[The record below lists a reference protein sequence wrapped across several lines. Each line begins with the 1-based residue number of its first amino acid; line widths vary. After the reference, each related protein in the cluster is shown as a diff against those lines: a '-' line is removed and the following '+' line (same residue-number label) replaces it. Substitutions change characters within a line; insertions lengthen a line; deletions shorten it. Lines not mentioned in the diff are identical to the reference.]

1 MNRYH
6 LDTAAP
12 DRDPGR
18 PDTLPRRVI
27 RLLLRGPAML
37 ESPAAR
43 WAASLLAL
51 AGAALLVWSG
61 VIHLQ
66 LWGDGYRD
74 ISVIGPL
81 FLAQG
86 MGSIGLALVLVL
98 FRWLVLMAAG
108 AVTLAATAVG
118 LLLSV
123 YAELFGYR
131 ESLAVP
137 YAETSLVVE
146 FTGAAVLL
154 AAALL
159 LLATPVRAA
168 EAGGQPLPKPVDS
181 PLLKAPSGGAER
193 LRRPDRR
200 GRAGTQPVDEPGRG
214 PRRRCAVVGGECP
227 ARFIDPG
234 GPALGGPPPGQVGD
248 GWLVGDLVRLALHDE
263 VEFLGSDAQRA
274 AGVTGEVSSL
284 ASCLPGLEP
293 ERPAEPQPADAR
305 DVRAAVRV
313 DGRQPAGMTARAA
326 RPWRLGHAARQA
338 AFDARPLN
346 RGSSITGVEV
356 DYVHSS

>member
-1 MNRYH
+1 LPPQTGDDDRRDQVNRDH
-6 LDTAAP
+6 LDAATP
-12 DRDPGR
+12 DRDSAR
-18 PDTLPRRVI
+18 PDTFPRRVI
-27 RLLLRGPAML
+27 RLLLRGPVML

-43 WAASLLAL
+43 AAASLLAF

-86 MGSIGLALVLVL
+86 MASIGLALVLVL

-159 LLATPVRAA
+159 LLAAPVRTA
-168 EAGGQPLPKPVDS
+168 EARWTAPSRTGGQP
-181 PLLKAPSGGAER
+181 
-193 LRRPDRR
+193 
-200 GRAGTQPVDEPGRG
+200 
-214 PRRRCAVVGGECP
+214 
-227 ARFIDPG
+227 
-234 GPALGGPPPGQVGD
+234 
-248 GWLVGDLVRLALHDE
+248 
-263 VEFLGSDAQRA
+263 
-274 AGVTGEVSSL
+274 SS
-284 ASCLPGLEP
+284 
-293 ERPAEPQPADAR
+293 
-305 DVRAAVRV
+305 
-313 DGRQPAGMTARAA
+313 
-326 RPWRLGHAARQA
+326 
-338 AFDARPLN
+338 
-346 RGSSITGVEV
+346 
-356 DYVHSS
+356 

>member
-1 MNRYH
+1 VNRDH

-43 WAASLLAL
+43 VAATLLAL
-51 AGAALLVWSG
+51 AGAGLLVWSG
-61 VIHLQ
+61 VIHLR

-123 YAELFGYR
+123 YAGLFGYR
-131 ESLAVP
+131 ETLAVP
-137 YAETSLVVE
+137 YGQTSLWVE

-154 AAALL
+154 AAAVL
-159 LLATPVRAA
+159 LLAAPVRAA
-168 EAGGQPLPKPVDS
+168 DAGRQPLPSPVDS
-181 PLLKAPSGGAER
+181 PS
-193 LRRPDRR
+193 
-200 GRAGTQPVDEPGRG
+200 
-214 PRRRCAVVGGECP
+214 
-227 ARFIDPG
+227 
-234 GPALGGPPPGQVGD
+234 
-248 GWLVGDLVRLALHDE
+248 
-263 VEFLGSDAQRA
+263 
-274 AGVTGEVSSL
+274 
-284 ASCLPGLEP
+284 
-293 ERPAEPQPADAR
+293 
-305 DVRAAVRV
+305 
-313 DGRQPAGMTARAA
+313 
-326 RPWRLGHAARQA
+326 
-338 AFDARPLN
+338 
-346 RGSSITGVEV
+346 
-356 DYVHSS
+356 

>member
-1 MNRYH
+1 LPPQAGDDDRRDQVNRDH

-12 DRDPGR
+12 DRDSGR

-27 RLLLRGPAML
+27 RLLLRGPVML

-51 AGAALLVWSG
+51 AGAAMLVWSG

-123 YAELFGYR
+123 YAGLFGYR
-131 ESLAVP
+131 ETLAVP
-137 YAETSLVVE
+137 YAETSLWVE

-159 LLATPVRAA
+159 LLATPVRAG
-168 EAGGQPLPKPVDS
+168 EA
-181 PLLKAPSGGAER
+181 
-193 LRRPDRR
+193 
-200 GRAGTQPVDEPGRG
+200 
-214 PRRRCAVVGGECP
+214 
-227 ARFIDPG
+227 
-234 GPALGGPPPGQVGD
+234 
-248 GWLVGDLVRLALHDE
+248 
-263 VEFLGSDAQRA
+263 
-274 AGVTGEVSSL
+274 
-284 ASCLPGLEP
+284 
-293 ERPAEPQPADAR
+293 QPAA
-305 DVRAAVRV
+305 
-313 DGRQPAGMTARAA
+313 Q
-326 RPWRLGHAARQA
+326 
-338 AFDARPLN
+338 
-346 RGSSITGVEV
+346 S
-356 DYVHSS
+356 

>member
-1 MNRYH
+1 VPPQPGDDDRRDQVNRDR

-12 DRDPGR
+12 DRDSGR
-18 PDTLPRRVI
+18 PGTLPRRVI

-37 ESPAAR
+37 ESSAAR
-43 WAASLLAL
+43 WAASLLVL
-51 AGAALLVWSG
+51 AGAAMLVWSG

-123 YAELFGYR
+123 YAGLFGYR
-131 ESLAVP
+131 ETLAVP
-137 YAETSLVVE
+137 YGEMSLVVE
-146 FTGAAVLL
+146 FTGAAMLL

-168 EAGGQPLPKPVDS
+168 DS
-181 PLLKAPSGGAER
+181 PS
-193 LRRPDRR
+193 
-200 GRAGTQPVDEPGRG
+200 
-214 PRRRCAVVGGECP
+214 
-227 ARFIDPG
+227 
-234 GPALGGPPPGQVGD
+234 
-248 GWLVGDLVRLALHDE
+248 
-263 VEFLGSDAQRA
+263 
-274 AGVTGEVSSL
+274 
-284 ASCLPGLEP
+284 
-293 ERPAEPQPADAR
+293 
-305 DVRAAVRV
+305 
-313 DGRQPAGMTARAA
+313 
-326 RPWRLGHAARQA
+326 
-338 AFDARPLN
+338 LN
-346 RGSSITGVEV
+346 RWTAP
-356 DYVHSS
+356 Y

>member
-1 MNRYH
+1 LPPQTGDDDRRDQVNRDH

-18 PDTLPRRVI
+18 PDTLPRRVF
-27 RLLLRGPAML
+27 RLLLRGPVML

-51 AGAALLVWSG
+51 AGAAALVWSG

-98 FRWLVLMAAG
+98 FRWLALMAAG

-123 YAELFGYR
+123 YAGLFGYR

-137 YAETSLVVE
+137 YGKTSLVVE

-154 AAALL
+154 AAAIL

-181 PLLKAPSGGAER
+181 PLR
-193 LRRPDRR
+193 
-200 GRAGTQPVDEPGRG
+200 
-214 PRRRCAVVGGECP
+214 
-227 ARFIDPG
+227 
-234 GPALGGPPPGQVGD
+234 
-248 GWLVGDLVRLALHDE
+248 
-263 VEFLGSDAQRA
+263 
-274 AGVTGEVSSL
+274 
-284 ASCLPGLEP
+284 
-293 ERPAEPQPADAR
+293 
-305 DVRAAVRV
+305 
-313 DGRQPAGMTARAA
+313 
-326 RPWRLGHAARQA
+326 
-338 AFDARPLN
+338 
-346 RGSSITGVEV
+346 
-356 DYVHSS
+356 